1 MGTKSACP
9 EAALSPE
16 GFIVSTKLLATYLKD
31 HHAGSEAAVSIVEHL
46 AESHPDSE
54 AARIAPR
61 LKAEFEG
68 ERQQLAMLLKRLDDS
83 TSAPRR
89 VVGWMSEKA
98 LELKLWADDRSD
110 GALHL
115 LEAVEMLGLGVHGK
129 IGLWKALDANR
140 TAEPVLAML
149 QYEPLIRQGE
159 AQAALIEC
167 ARLEAARAVA
177 ASGE

>member
-1 MGTKSACP
+1 MSNK
-9 EAALSPE
+9 
-16 GFIVSTKLLATYLKD
+16 FLATYRKD

-46 AESHPDSE
+46 AESHPGSE

-61 LKAEFEG
+61 LKSEFES
-68 ERQQLAMLLKRLDDS
+68 ERKQLSTLLERLDDS
-83 TSAPRR
+83 TSVPRR

-98 LELKLWADDRSD
+98 LELKLWADDSSD

-129 IGLWKALDANR
+129 LGLWRALDANR
-140 TAEPVLAML
+140 GVMPVLAMVE
-149 QYEPLIRQGE
+149 YEPLIRQAE
-159 AQAALIEC
+159 AQAELIES
-167 ARLEAARAVA
+167 ARLEAARAVV